1 MKNKKSYLLILILLF
16 FSGNPLIT
24 FLFGKFSTVVGLTL
38 TILIIY
44 KSIRFSKKFIK
55 LIFIIVTG
63 ILIIGVFQHIK
74 LGYVSVLG
82 MINLVI
88 KFLLGGIIINYLK
101 KQFASI
107 FFKVIADLSLIS
119 LMFYLVVNIFGIVI
133 PSITLGPEIESYIIY
148 GTSTE
153 LHMLK
158 NAGMFWEPGAFAG
171 ILTLC
176 LALNYNNLKNYWFE
190 QPFKLGIIILA
201 LLTTQ
206 STTGYLVGAI
216 IFLFLLFKGKNI
228 FIVPVFVFAITYIY
242 ETTDFLKEKIEIQI
256 EKSSNQKVG
265 EFSNT
270 RFGSLIFDWY
280 YIQKHPFIGNGLNEK
295 TRYSEHQYLF
305 VGEKGD
311 AIASGNGFTG
321 YLASLGVFFLI
332 GFFYFLWKA
341 TNRQGL
347 FFAFIVVLVVLLN
360 LQGEQWFNYPLYLGL
375 PFIILQKKKNKTS
388 KAKILI
394 PE

>member
-1 MKNKKSYLLILILLF
+1 M
-16 FSGNPLIT
+16 
-24 FLFGKFSTVVGLTL
+24 
-38 TILIIY
+38 
-44 KSIRFSKKFIK
+44 
-55 LIFIIVTG
+55 
-63 ILIIGVFQHIK
+63 
-74 LGYVSVLG
+74 
-82 MINLVI
+82 I

-321 YLASLGVFFLI
+321 YLASLGVFF
-332 GFFYFLWKA
+332 
-341 TNRQGL
+341 
-347 FFAFIVVLVVLLN
+347 
-360 LQGEQWFNYPLYLGL
+360 
-375 PFIILQKKKNKTS
+375 
-388 KAKILI
+388 
-394 PE
+394 

>member
-1 MKNKKSYLLILILLF
+1 MKNIKSYLLILILLF

-38 TILIIY
+38 TILLIH

-55 LIFIIVTG
+55 LILIIAAG
-63 ILIIGVFQHIK
+63 ILIIGVFQHFK

-82 MINLVI
+82 MINLVL

-101 KQFASI
+101 KKFVSI

-119 LMFYLVVNIFGIVI
+119 LVFYLLVNIFEFAI
-133 PSITLGPEIESYIIY
+133 PSITLGQEIESYIIY

-153 LHMLK
+153 LHMFK
-158 NAGMFWEPGAFAG
+158 NAGMFWEPGAYAG

-176 LALNYNNLKNYWFE
+176 LALNYNNLRNYWFE
-190 QPFKLGIIILA
+190 QPFKLVVIVLA

-216 IFLFLLFKGKNI
+216 IFLLFLFQGKNI
-228 FIVPVFVFAITYIY
+228 FIVPVFLFVLIYIY
-242 ETTDFLKEKIEIQI
+242 QTTDFLKEKIDLQI
-256 EKSSNQKVG
+256 EKSSDQKVG

-280 YIQKHPFIGNGLNEK
+280 YIQKHPLIGNGINER

-311 AIASGNGFTG
+311 IIASGNGFTG
-321 YLASLGVFFLI
+321 YLASLGVFFII

-341 TNRQGL
+341 ANRQGL
-347 FFAFIVVLVVLLN
+347 FFAYVVVLVVLLN

-375 PFIILQKKKNKTS
+375 PFLILQKKKKKTP

-394 PE
+394 PA